1 MCHISFLFYLLSQL
15 VSAWEWEPNYL
26 SEFLVLRPTKICLIS
41 QLDED
46 LFAFLNHT
54 HQNGIPFFHL
64 TDPLD
69 FSLRCA
75 LQGTVLSFIRTDNV
89 EVVLDIV
96 NHATQEQLMN
106 NIWVFVSDLDNKEIV
121 SGFSS
126 GKQQKQQRRRFN
138 LNVLLFQLTPIQRQ
152 LYQYL
157 GTATENFKVKVKR
170 TLDLLF
176 VFYPSASF
184 VFLSSFFSS
193 IGTLKLKLACKLH
206 IRSF

>member
-1 MCHISFLFYLLSQL
+1 MIS
-15 VSAWEWEPNYL
+15 E
-26 SEFLVLRPTKICLIS
+26 
-41 QLDED
+41 LDED
-46 LFAFLNHT
+46 IFAFLNHT
-54 HQNGIPFFHL
+54 KQNGIPFFHL

-69 FSLRCA
+69 FRRRCA
-75 LQGTVLSFIRTDNV
+75 LQGTVLSFIRADNV

-126 GKQQKQQRRRFN
+126 VKRRFN

-157 GTATENFKVKVKR
+157 GTATESFKVKVKWMIADCSFVNFF
-170 TLDLLF
+170 TQMHLLF
-176 VFYPSASF
+176 SCP
-184 VFLSSFFSS
+184 FFQ
-193 IGTLKLKLACKLH
+193 GCPP
-206 IRSF
+206 

>member
-1 MCHISFLFYLLSQL
+1 MFYYHISFLLYLLSHL
-15 VSAWEWEPNYL
+15 VSASFP
-26 SEFLVLRPTKICLIS
+26 SFIITEFLTLRPTKICLIS
-41 QLDED
+41 DMDED
-46 LFAFLNHT
+46 IFAFLNHT
-54 HQNGIPFFHL
+54 KQNGIPFFHL

-69 FSLRCA
+69 FRRRCA
-75 LQGTVLSFIRTDNV
+75 LQGTVLSFIRADNDV

-126 GKQQKQQRRRFN
+126 VKRRFN

-157 GTATENFKVKVKR
+157 GTATENFKVKVKC
-170 TLDLLF
+170 LL
-176 VFYPSASF
+176 
-184 VFLSSFFSS
+184 
-193 IGTLKLKLACKLH
+193 IGLFC
-206 IRSF
+206 

>member
-1 MCHISFLFYLLSQL
+1 MFYYHISFLLYLLSHL
-15 VSAWEWEPNYL
+15 VSASSFP
-26 SEFLVLRPTKICLIS
+26 SFIITEFLTLRPTKICLIS
-41 QLDED
+41 DMDED
-46 LFAFLNHT
+46 IFAFLNHT
-54 HQNGIPFFHL
+54 KQNGIPFFHL

-69 FSLRCA
+69 FRRRCA
-75 LQGTVLSFIRTDNV
+75 LQGTVLSFIRADNV

-126 GKQQKQQRRRFN
+126 VKQRRPRRFN

-157 GTATENFKVKVKR
+157 GTATENFKVKVKC
-170 TLDLLF
+170 LL
-176 VFYPSASF
+176 
-184 VFLSSFFSS
+184 
-193 IGTLKLKLACKLH
+193 I
-206 IRSF
+206 

>member
-1 MCHISFLFYLLSQL
+1 MFCYHISFLLYLLSHL
-15 VSAWEWEPNYL
+15 VSALP
-26 SEFLVLRPTKICLIS
+26 SFIITEFLTLRPTKICLIS
-41 QLDED
+41 EVDED
-46 LFAFLNHT
+46 IFAFLNHT
-54 HQNGIPFFHL
+54 KQNGIPFFHL

-69 FSLRCA
+69 FRRRCA
-75 LQGTVLSFIRTDNV
+75 LQGTVLSFIRADNV

-126 GKQQKQQRRRFN
+126 VKTQRRFN

-157 GTATENFKVKVKR
+157 GTATESFKVKVKWMIADCSFVNFF
-170 TLDLLF
+170 TQMHLLF
-176 VFYPSASF
+176 SCP
-184 VFLSSFFSS
+184 FFS
-193 IGTLKLKLACKLH
+193 GVP
-206 IRSF
+206 

>member
-1 MCHISFLFYLLSQL
+1 MFYYHISFLLYLLSHL
-15 VSAWEWEPNYL
+15 VSAFP
-26 SEFLVLRPTKICLIS
+26 SFIITEFLTLRPTKICLIS
-41 QLDED
+41 EVDED
-46 LFAFLNHT
+46 IFAFLNHT
-54 HQNGIPFFHL
+54 KQNGIPFFHL

-69 FSLRCA
+69 FRRRCA
-75 LQGTVLSFIRTDNV
+75 LQGTVLSFIRADNV

-126 GKQQKQQRRRFN
+126 VKQRRPRRFN

-157 GTATENFKVKVKR
+157 GTATESFKVKVKWMIADCSFVNFF
-170 TLDLLF
+170 TQMHLLF
-176 VFYPSASF
+176 SCP
-184 VFLSSFFSS
+184 FFR
-193 IGTLKLKLACKLH
+193 GCPE
-206 IRSF
+206 IRTCMQTSH